1 MENTN
6 LPEEEPIP
14 TDEPEE
20 SLEAPSAEGAP
31 SDLGGYGRRAYDLLR
46 KRFGPKKPDAAKEA
60 GKAAEKV
67 AEKAATTAASKAAG
81 SAAGAA
87 VGSAVPVVGTAV
99 GAVVGAITSKLVE
112 KFGSRGIKILFYILL
127 ALFILSLTFALMMWG
142 LVGGARLGKKGGP
155 SPAVE
160 EDFLALNGDPKHI
173 ANKIQNNLK
182 NVKKELRDANSK
194 ATSNQRTQINEFLTK
209 LEKLEK
215 LPSGSSQRQKGFEE
229 LGLKL
234 RDFVIE
240 NPELFS
246 SSANTSTSRALAY
259 RGGEGD
265 IRGVLALEPDEISQ
279 LCVSKTKRKMYFYK
293 KENKT
298 DKIVGWIPINIGIG
312 SGQGPFVGEE
322 KNEPGSHVTPVT
334 PVGKPFTTSEA
345 KRCTSYCTSQGGKNL
360 GPVVIPIKEL
370 EGRGIVIHGGPL
382 GKNNALRPTYGC
394 IRAYD
399 EHLEQLA
406 DYMSNKTIIIKGLN
420 DQCPNEQ

>member
-14 TDEPEE
+14 TEEPEE

-31 SDLGGYGRRAYDLLR
+31 SDLGGYGRRAYELLR

-160 EDFLALNGDPKHI
+160 EDVFALNGDPKHI
-173 ANKIQNNLK
+173 ANKIQKNLD
-182 NVKKELRDANSK
+182 NVKGNLRALLDSGSI
-194 ATSNQRTQINEFLTK
+194 ATPNQRTQINEFLTK
-209 LEKLEK
+209 LENLEK
-215 LPSGSSQRQKGFEE
+215 LPLGSSQRQKGFEE

-298 DKIVGWIPINIGIG
+298 DKIVG
-312 SGQGPFVGEE
+312 
-322 KNEPGSHVTPVT
+322 
-334 PVGKPFTTSEA
+334 
-345 KRCTSYCTSQGGKNL
+345 
-360 GPVVIPIKEL
+360 
-370 EGRGIVIHGGPL
+370 
-382 GKNNALRPTYGC
+382 
-394 IRAYD
+394 
-399 EHLEQLA
+399 
-406 DYMSNKTIIIKGLN
+406 
-420 DQCPNEQ
+420 